1 MEKEFKEGAEKV
13 IRACGEIIR
22 NADRSE
28 LGIESK
34 EGHANFVTKYD
45 ALVQKELQEGLKE
58 LRPDAAFLGEEGDSS
73 EYPDAEEVFIVDPI
87 DGTTNFMVGLDHS
100 CISVALARKREVVY
114 AAIYNP
120 FTDAYYEAE
129 KGGGAYRN
137 HEPIHVSGEPL
148 ERGVAYIGTAPY
160 YEELTEVSFAKA
172 REYLKRCI
180 DIRRSGS
187 AALDLCCV
195 AEGRAVI
202 FFEAKLQP
210 WDYAAGSLIVKEAGG
225 GVMDWNGRPLEIG
238 AVSSVVAY
246 GRGVTGIWEHT
257 DSGQTVCFA
266 PVGEGIR

>member
-1 MEKEFKEGAEKV
+1 
-13 IRACGEIIR
+13 
-22 NADRSE
+22 
-28 LGIESK
+28 
-34 EGHANFVTKYD
+34 
-45 ALVQKELQEGLKE
+45 
-58 LRPDAAFLGEEGDSS
+58 
-73 EYPDAEEVFIVDPI
+73 
-87 DGTTNFMVGLDHS
+87 MVGLDQS

-137 HEPIHVSGEPL
+137 HEPIRVSGEPL
-148 ERGVAYIGTAPY
+148 EHGVAFIGTAPY
-160 YEELTEVSFAKA
+160 YEELTDISFAKA

-187 AALDLCCV
+187 AALDLCSV

-210 WDYAAGSLIVKEAGG
+210 WDYAAGSLIVEEAGG

-246 GRGVTGIWEHT
+246 GRGVMGIWEQT
-257 DSGQTVCFA
+257 DSGQTVYFA
-266 PVGEGIR
+266 KVGEATH

>member
-34 EGHANFVTKYD
+34 EGHANFVTRYD
-45 ALVQKELQEGLKE
+45 ALVQK
-58 LRPDAAFLGEEGDSS
+58 
-73 EYPDAEEVFIVDPI
+73 DPI
-87 DGTTNFMVGLDHS
+87 DGTTNFMVGLDCS

-129 KGGGAYRN
+129 KGAGAYRN
-137 HEPIHVSGEPL
+137 HEPIRVSGEPL
-148 ERGVAYIGTAPY
+148 ERGVAFIGTAPY
-160 YEELTEVSFAKA
+160 YEELTDISFAKA

-187 AALDLCCV
+187 AALDLCSV

-210 WDYAAGSLIVKEAGG
+210 WDYAAGSLIVEEAGG

-246 GRGVTGIWEHT
+246 GRGVTGIWEQT
-257 DSGQTVCFA
+257 ESGQMVYFA
-266 PVGEGIR
+266 KVGEAT

>member
-28 LGIESK
+28 LGIVSK
-34 EGHANFVTKYD
+34 EGHANFVTRYD
-45 ALVQKELQEGLKE
+45 ALVQKELQQGLQK
-58 LRPDAAFLGEEGDSS
+58 LRP
-73 EYPDAEEVFIVDPI
+73 VFIVDPI
-87 DGTTNFMVGLDHS
+87 DGTTNFMVGLDQS

-137 HEPIHVSGEPL
+137 HEPIRVSGEPL
-148 ERGVAYIGTAPY
+148 EHGVAFIGTAPY
-160 YEELTEVSFAKA
+160 YEELTDISFAKA

-187 AALDLCCV
+187 AALDLCSV

-210 WDYAAGSLIVKEAGG
+210 WDYAAGSLIVEEAGG

-246 GRGVTGIWEHT
+246 GRGVMGIWEQT
-257 DSGQTVCFA
+257 DSGQTVYFA
-266 PVGEGIR
+266 KVGEATH

>member
-34 EGHANFVTKYD
+34 E
-45 ALVQKELQEGLKE
+45 LVQKELQQGLQK
-58 LRPDAAFLGEEGDSS
+58 LRPGAAFLGEEGDSS
-73 EYPDAEEVFIVDPI
+73 DYPDAEEVFIVDPI
-87 DGTTNFMVGLDHS
+87 DGTTNFMVGLDCS

-129 KGGGAYRN
+129 KGAGAYRN
-137 HEPIHVSGEPL
+137 HEPIRVSGEPL
-148 ERGVAYIGTAPY
+148 ERGVAFIGTAPY
-160 YEELTEVSFAKA
+160 YEELTDISFAKA

-187 AALDLCCV
+187 AALDLCSV

-210 WDYAAGSLIVKEAGG
+210 WDYAAGSLIVEEAGG

-246 GRGVTGIWEHT
+246 GRGVTGIWEQTCAYTAMHSRRKNSRKPRRSCR
-257 DSGQTVCFA
+257 DVSGA
-266 PVGEGIR
+266 